1 MVNIESLSPGDEVII
16 RSDLEAGVRYGGVR
30 VVPQMLRLI
39 GKTAVVREVCMGLEG
54 YTLDHTTVDAVKIYD
69 DEFYCIWTSEMLEP
83 IDKISLM
90 DCLEEN
96 NG

>member
-16 RSDLEAGVRYGGVR
+16 RSDLKAGVRYGGVR
-30 VVPQMLRLI
+30 VVQQMLRFV

-54 YTLDHTTVDAVKIYD
+54 YTLDHTA
-69 DEFYCIWTSEMLEP
+69 MLEP
-83 IDKISLM
+83 IARISLM